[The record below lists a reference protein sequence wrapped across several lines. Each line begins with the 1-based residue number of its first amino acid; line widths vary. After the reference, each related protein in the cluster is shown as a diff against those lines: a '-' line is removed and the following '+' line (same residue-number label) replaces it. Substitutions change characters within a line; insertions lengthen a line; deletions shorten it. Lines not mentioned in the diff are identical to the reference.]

1 MKQQATNFLASQ
13 DNQCTCMYH
22 YMPVSIYV
30 TAPYAPLLKKVKKS
44 LITLIIKD
52 FFYALH
58 ETQIANSCS
67 LRLRLTDILNM
78 LLPAIGHQTYKVI
91 YKKDNNSLH
100 HLGYSILNST
110 FAYIKKIE

>member
-1 MKQQATNFLASQ
+1 
-13 DNQCTCMYH
+13 MYCVD
-22 YMPVSIYV
+22 YQMSYPLLVV
-30 TAPYAPLLKKVKKS
+30 PYAPLLKKVKKS

-58 ETQIANSCS
+58 ETKIANSYS
-67 LRLRLTDILNM
+67 LRLRLTDILNI

>member
-1 MKQQATNFLASQ
+1 MPVTHGVTGSSPVRTASEESKKVFDYI
-13 DNQCTCMYH
+13 DNQR
-22 YMPVSIYV
+22 
-30 TAPYAPLLKKVKKS
+30 L
-44 LITLIIKD
+44 

-58 ETQIANSCS
+58 ETKIANSYS
-67 LRLRLTDILNM
+67 LRLRLTDILNI

>member
-1 MKQQATNFLASQ
+1 MGSR
-13 DNQCTCMYH
+13 
-22 YMPVSIYV
+22 VRV
-30 TAPYAPLLKKVKKS
+30 PYAPLLKKVKKS

-52 FFYALH
+52 FFFYALH
-58 ETQIANSCS
+58 ETKIANSYS
-67 LRLRLTDILNM
+67 LRLRLTDILNI

>member
-1 MKQQATNFLASQ
+1 ML
-13 DNQCTCMYH
+13 
-22 YMPVSIYV
+22 V
-30 TAPYAPLLKKVKKS
+30 PYAPLLKKVKKS

-52 FFYALH
+52 FFSKTFFYALH
-58 ETQIANSCS
+58 ETKIANSYS
-67 LRLRLTDILNM
+67 LRLRLTDILNI

>member
-1 MKQQATNFLASQ
+1 
-13 DNQCTCMYH
+13 
-22 YMPVSIYV
+22 
-30 TAPYAPLLKKVKKS
+30 
-44 LITLIIKD
+44 
-52 FFYALH
+52 
-58 ETQIANSCS
+58 
-67 LRLRLTDILNM
+67 M